1 MVGRLNPAHSDSISG
16 ASLRGQGW
24 FILSYE
30 VSKTGYFYLELIQIP
45 SLNTNVHF
53 NYFFNWDKYLYVCD
67 CDKKKGQTHNTWVR
81 GDRQVFILMR

>member
-1 MVGRLNPAHSDSISG
+1 M
-16 ASLRGQGW
+16 
-24 FILSYE
+24 
-30 VSKTGYFYLELIQIP
+30 P

-67 CDKKKGQTHNTWVR
+67 CDKKKGPTHNTWVR